1 MTLALQQLERA
12 AALNHSGAIN
22 ALGWHSL
29 EIKHNYTEAVERF
42 QRAHLL
48 GNKDASHNLGHIYY
62 YGRNAERVVDRVST
76 HHLRLGYVRLILY
89 SRYAAISQCFDT
101 VGRQEGH
108 LACKKTEWWGAG
120 IVICL
125 ERGADLHMAQLIPL
139 PLRLVLPFWYWLT
152 WVVLEKGR

>member
-62 YGRNAERVVDRVST
+62 YGRNAEHVVDRVSN
-76 HHLRLGYVRLILY
+76 HHLRLGFVRLILY
-89 SRYAAISQCFDT
+89 SRYAANIQCFDA
-101 VGRQEGH
+101 VGWAAGRASGLLKLSGGV
-108 LACKKTEWWGAG
+108 LA
-120 IVICL
+120 
-125 ERGADLHMAQLIPL
+125 
-139 PLRLVLPFWYWLT
+139 WLSVWSEVQT
-152 WVVLEKGR
+152 CIWPS